1 MKNLYIIVI
10 FLAGMLFFNACASA
24 PMSVFVKN
32 FVVPPDYTGIVHAGM
47 TETEKEFAYLNYL
60 GTSWVLNTF
69 YWGSIE
75 PEQNEWN
82 FLSYDTFVNNN
93 RAAGLKVFGVLAYD
107 VGWIHENGK
116 GRNYIPPERIPDFL
130 QFVRNTAEHFR
141 GRVDA
146 WCIWNEPNFHFWT
159 GTDDEFVE
167 LFRQAADAIREVDSD
182 VILLGGAFNR
192 GFFGLPEKFI
202 RKLFESGAME
212 KTDGIAFH
220 PYELNPARSAML
232 YDRLRRIADDYGFGN
247 KIWVTEVGYPTG
259 GLYPTKA
266 SEKRFPEYVIKT
278 FVLLTVRG
286 CNRIFWYQLFDPAVR
301 SAANS
306 ENFFGLVRSEDDY
319 TSKGAEAFRLCA
331 NYISGTTC
339 YVQEPGR
346 DGIPGSLRI
355 FWFYGNDGG
364 AVVIWNEG
372 LGSRQVSLQIPGTEH
387 TRHDPV
393 TGNMVPIQAGMA
405 LTAGTMPIFITW
417 RNARTPNEVN

>member
-1 MKNLYIIVI
+1 MKRLSLAVI
-10 FLAGMLFFNACASA
+10 FTAMIFLFSSCASMS
-24 PMSVFVKN
+24 MSVFKEN
-32 FVVPPDYTGIVHAGM
+32 FAVPSDYTGIVHAGR
-47 TETEKEFAYLNYL
+47 TGTEKEFSYLNYL
-60 GTSWVLNTF
+60 GASWVLNTF

-75 PEQNEWN
+75 PEQDEWN
-82 FLSYDTFVNNN
+82 FLSYDTFVDNN
-93 RAAGLKVFGVLAYD
+93 RAAGLKVLGVLAYD

-116 GRNYIPPERIPDFL
+116 RRNYIPPERIPDFL
-130 QFVRNTAEHFR
+130 RFVRKTAEHFR
-141 GRVDA
+141 GKVDG

-167 LFRQAADAIREVDSD
+167 LFRQAADAVREVDSD

-192 GFFGLPEKFI
+192 GVFGLPEKFI

-220 PYELNPARSAML
+220 PYELNPARSAVL
-232 YDRLRRIADDYGFGN
+232 YDRFKRIADDYNFGD
-247 KIWVTEVGYPTG
+247 KIWVTEAGYPTG

-278 FVLLTVRG
+278 FVLLTARG
-286 CNRIFWYQLFDPAVR
+286 CNRIFWYQLFDPTDR
-301 SAANS
+301 SITDS
-306 ENFFGLVRSEDDY
+306 EDFFGLVRSEEDY

-346 DGIPGSLRI
+346 NGIPNSLRM
-355 FWFYGNDGG
+355 FWFTGEDGG
-364 AVVIWNEG
+364 ALVLWNEG
-372 LGSRQVSLQIPGTEH
+372 LGSKRIPLQLPGTDH

-393 TGNMVPIQAGMA
+393 TGDAVSVQAEITVDA
-405 LTAGTMPIFITW
+405 NTMPIFITW
-417 RNARTPNEVN
+417 KKK